1 MRTTTTAADGT
12 AQRQPFRPLLHA
24 PEMSWHVAEDGRVSV
39 FVRKG
44 RKQDVYHVFPLETSF
59 GGCAFRWHKLD
70 GSGTVHDLTLNGSDS
85 SCDCAGFCYTDSCRH
100 LHCTRELVEAGVLG
114 VAPSTA
120 GERIGTSPNSADD
133 L

>member
-70 GSGTVHDLTLNGSDS
+70 GSGTVHDLTLN
-85 SCDCAGFCYTDSCRH
+85 R
-100 LHCTRELVEAGVLG
+100 V
-114 VAPSTA
+114 VAQYC
-120 GERIGTSPNSADD
+120 GTVPRLACGASPHAA
-133 L
+133 